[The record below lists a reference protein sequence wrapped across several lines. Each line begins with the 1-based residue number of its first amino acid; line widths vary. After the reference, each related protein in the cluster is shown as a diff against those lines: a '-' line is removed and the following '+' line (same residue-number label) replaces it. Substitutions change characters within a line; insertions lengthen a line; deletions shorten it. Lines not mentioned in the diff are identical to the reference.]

1 MSNTHDS
8 SENSGSF
15 WSLANII
22 LGVGF
27 AGLAAVFSST
37 LLIGALKYTRAI
49 EHPAPPAAPAAPT
62 TPPAAASAPVAAAPA
77 APTASAPAG
86 DVAIVNIKPGTANP
100 MSYDTTSFIVKAG
113 QKVKLTFT
121 NDNPTAPLQHN
132 FVLGVLG
139 SKDKLIALSNG
150 MMADMVGAM
159 KNGFIPQD
167 PAVLAHTKLLN
178 PKESETLEFTAPA
191 EKGDYPYMCTF
202 PGHSLIMN
210 GTMKVE

>member
-27 AGLAAVFSST
+27 AALAAVFSLT
-37 LLIGALKYTRAI
+37 LLIGALQYTRAI
-49 EHPAPPAAPAAPT
+49 EHPAPPTAPAAPAAP
-62 TPPAAASAPVAAAPA
+62 PAASTAVAAAPA
-77 APTASAPAG
+77 TPAASAPAG

-178 PKESETLEFTAPA
+178 PQESETVEFTAPA

>member
-1 MSNTHDS
+1 MSNIHDS

-49 EHPAPPAAPAAPT
+49 EHPAPPAAPAASAPLAAA
-62 TPPAAASAPVAAAPA
+62 PATLAASAP
-77 APTASAPAG
+77 TG
-86 DVAIVNIKPGTANP
+86 DVAVVNIKPGTANP
-100 MSYDTTSFIVKAG
+100 MSYDTTSFAVKAG

-178 PKESETLEFTAPA
+178 PKESETVEFTAPA